1 MSFSSTISCL
11 LSLLKTSSGRSLS
24 KSWLNCAQLCAK
36 LIFLAVAGGGL
47 FQVALNTVLLPSDF
61 FCPLKSWLTHQL
73 SKFIAGQKPAGK
85 NGFVENAI
93 CKEKGLPQWFLHHKK
108 ERLALG
114 WKIWKSYFYLVTAFF
129 SCPEAIPPFLWF
141 VMVMQSNRLLH
152 HFLWLSFHS

>member
-36 LIFLAVAGGGL
+36 LIFLAVAGGGGL

-85 NGFVENAI
+85 NGWWLKMQSG
-93 CKEKGLPQWFLHHKK
+93 KEKGLPQWFLHHKK
-108 ERLALG
+108 REACTTRLKNMEKLLF
-114 WKIWKSYFYLVTAFF
+114 IWSL
-129 SCPEAIPPFLWF
+129 
-141 VMVMQSNRLLH
+141 
-152 HFLWLSFHS
+152 LSFLVLRPSLHFYDLSW